1 MPVCRQKVWMIT
13 YSISKVFLIILIIIE
28 ISIHLTIIVKC
39 NSVIN
44 IIIIIIINIIINFI
58 VYYSLHKVECKM
70 IVFFGRNAKFGFTRS
85 RLARNRV
92 MGERCGD
99 EVVGRG
105 PGEGKWGG
113 NKITQLVHKYDILL
127 LL

>member
-1 MPVCRQKVWMIT
+1 MIT

-44 IIIIIIINIIINFI
+44 FIIIIIINIIINFI

-92 MGERCGD
+92 MGERCG
-99 EVVGRG
+99 GRG

-113 NKITQLVHKYDILL
+113 NKIAQLVHKYDILL